1 MWSPVSLRL
10 RAALLAAAVCATLP
24 AAAQMPSPREMEEA
38 MRQMQRELDK
48 LTPEQRRRIEQ
59 AMQQAPS
66 EAAPGSEDDEI
77 GVPKRDAARIASVP
91 RQPLTGAQL
100 KTYVESLQPRLRRAL
115 SREAL
120 RRAEMVED
128 VQRKAGGDRA
138 SRLRLAANALAA
150 WGAWPE
156 ATFLMGRV
164 ALASGSAQD
173 LNNLAAF
180 LTMQKAGHAALPILI
195 TLDARYPNNSTILN
209 NLGQAWFELGETREA
224 ERVLILAARRA
235 PNHPQANVT
244 RSRIEEARGDRQAA
258 QASMRAAIRGGYSED
273 KEQRLRKLG
282 GRIAAEDVR
291 GKLGG
296 PGHPLGLSD
305 LAPPA
310 YPSNAAETV
319 GARDLWQA
327 YFRRLR
333 ETIAQRDA
341 SAGRAAAQRAGVALS
356 GVRPG
361 MRLPVTKEGLQMLSV
376 HAPLAPLAQQVLRAD
391 EQASQAE
398 ARRVTDAL
406 IAAERLEESER
417 ARLETQVKA
426 IRDAGEQRYRNVAG
440 GYQLDYSCKEI
451 IAAQTAYL
459 QKVVPPLER
468 SAQAYVSFYHRRIG
482 DAANLTQYQMSDAE
496 FDAIKDNFRA
506 RFLHAV
512 ERAHSRVHM
521 DGIHH
526 AGLFGNGIGNY
537 AGVCLLRPQA
547 RTPRHKLVDFDEMNC
562 QHLVSF
568 AVPGIGRYDI
578 RCNRATVELDPFGIP
593 LKARWSEDLIKDRVL
608 TASVEIGKEIADI
621 VNVTV
626 GAHGEFDDDGL
637 RSGGVSVKAE
647 VDVIKAA
654 GKVVTPGG
662 DSSKLG
668 TAGPLE
674 VGMGARGGVGVEF
687 GRNGVTDVIIEGG
700 VGAKAGSTTGE
711 TEAASPGVQ
720 VKTDVGGTW
729 SWNAGASAGASGGF
743 DRTLF

>member
-1 MWSPVSLRL
+1 MP
-10 RAALLAAAVCATLP
+10 TP
-24 AAAQMPSPREMEEA
+24 AQMQEA

-48 LTPEQRRRIEQ
+48 LTPQQRKMLEQ
-59 AMQQAPS
+59 AQRQMGEQV
-66 EAAPGSEDDEI
+66 APGADDAEI
-77 GVPKRDAARIASVP
+77 GVPARDATRLAMVS
-91 RQPLTGAQL
+91 RQPLTGTQL
-100 KTYVESLQPRLRRAL
+100 KAHIAALQPKLRRAL
-115 SREAL
+115 APEAL
-120 RRAEMVED
+120 RRAEFVED
-128 VQRKAGGDRA
+128 VQRKAGGDLTA
-138 SRLRLAANALAA
+138 RLRAAANGLAA
-150 WGAWPE
+150 WGAWPD
-156 ATFLMGRV
+156 ATFLMGKV
-164 ALASGSAQD
+164 ALASGNAQD

-180 LTMQKAGHAALPILI
+180 LTMQKASQAALPILI
-195 TLDARYPNNSTILN
+195 TLDTRYPNNSTILN
-209 NLGQAWFELGETREA
+209 NLGQAWFELGETKEA
-224 ERVLILAARRA
+224 ERVLLLAVRRNS
-235 PNHPQANVT
+235 NHPQANVT
-244 RSRIEEARGDRQAA
+244 KSRIEEAHGDRQAA
-258 QASMRAAIRGGYSED
+258 QASMHAAVRGGYSED
-273 KEQRLRKLG
+273 KEQRLRRLG
-282 GRIAAEDVR
+282 GRLAAEDVR

-305 LAPPA
+305 LAPQA

-319 GARDLWQA
+319 GARVLWRA
-327 YFRRLR
+327 YFQRLR
-333 ETIAQRDA
+333 ETIAQREA
-341 SAGRAAAQRAGVALS
+341 NAGRAAAQRAGVALS

-361 MRLPVTKEGLQMLSV
+361 MRLPVTREGLKLLSF

-391 EQASQAE
+391 EQASQTE

-406 IAAERLEESER
+406 ITAERLEEAER
-417 ARLETQVKA
+417 AKLETRVKA
-426 IRDAGEQRYRNVAG
+426 IHDAGEQRYRNVPG

-451 IAAQTAYL
+451 IAEQTAYL

-468 SAQAYVSFYHRRIG
+468 SAQEYVSFFHRRIG

-506 RFLHAV
+506 GFLRAV

-526 AGLFGNGIGNY
+526 VGFLGNGIGNY

-547 RTPRHKLVDFDEMNC
+547 KPPRHKLVDFDEMNC

-568 AVPGIGRYDI
+568 AVPGVGRYDI
-578 RCNRATVELDPFGIP
+578 HCNSATVELDPFGIP
-593 LKARWSEDLIKDRVL
+593 LKAKWSEDLIKDRVL
-608 TASVEIGKEIADI
+608 NASVEIGKEIADI

-637 RSGGVSVKAE
+637 RSGGVNVKAE
-647 VDVIKAA
+647 VDVMKAA
-654 GKVVTPGG
+654 GKVVTPGR

-700 VGAKAGSTTGE
+700 IGTKAGSTIGK

-729 SWNAGASAGASGGF
+729 SWNAGVSAEASGNF
-743 DRTLF
+743 DRSFF